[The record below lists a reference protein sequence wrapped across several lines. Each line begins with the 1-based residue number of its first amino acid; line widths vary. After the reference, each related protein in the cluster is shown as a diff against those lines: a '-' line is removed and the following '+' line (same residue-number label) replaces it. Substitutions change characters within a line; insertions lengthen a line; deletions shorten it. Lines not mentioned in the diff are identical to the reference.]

1 MDFSSKENDVEEFL
15 PLGVFEILGDM
26 IVVINEL
33 PPISSNINTFL
44 PCPIVTD
51 AAHKNDGFGQL
62 FEGREVRK
70 LFEYKYYN
78 GKVTKY
84 DEKTGW
90 FRVKYKDVDNEDLKS
105 HELKE
110 VLQPLNINI
119 PLKEVNT
126 EIIYVEL
133 QACQNDKAHYPVSCA
148 SHENSETSCGDVVWL
163 M

>member
-33 PPISSNINTFL
+33 PPISSNTDTFL

-90 FRVKYKDVDNEDLKS
+90 FRVKYEDVDNEDLKW

-119 PLKEVNT
+119 PLKE
-126 EIIYVEL
+126 
-133 QACQNDKAHYPVSCA
+133 
-148 SHENSETSCGDVVWL
+148 NSEHVKHY
-163 M
+163 MEYF